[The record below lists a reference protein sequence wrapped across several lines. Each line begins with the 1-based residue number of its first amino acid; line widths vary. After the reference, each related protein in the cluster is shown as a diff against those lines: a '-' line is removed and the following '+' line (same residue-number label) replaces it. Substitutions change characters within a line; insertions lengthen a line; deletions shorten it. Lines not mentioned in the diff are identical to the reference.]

1 MRVPCLQALGPTC
14 LSPPDLTQKPEL
26 HIPEILASGEPVT
39 LACTVRGSCEEARA
53 LFLSWE
59 GPGVSSSTDGS
70 SSSSSRSGLRLARK
84 PQDHSTALGCHLN
97 FSLANVT
104 RSSTVK
110 LQMACECWWARGEPE
125 PGRND
130 GPKSKAEPSAG
141 GPGVVRGATS
151 SFPGLWGRKS
161 RAPARLLHSSCSL
174 KKTLQCSCSFH
185 GIPTPSVRWLM
196 GGAPVGV
203 NGPDS
208 GLQVTSLMLG
218 PWANST
224 ISLTEE
230 PEVVTRLRCEGKNQH
245 GIHASSIFLI
255 PDKNSIS
262 SVFVK
267 GLIQGIVYG
276 AIASA
281 LLFLL
286 LVLLAM
292 KMLKWWEESHSPKA
306 NEALILKKPKP
317 ELLEEPET
325 PMEYKAETSLVSVE
339 ATWA

>member
-1 MRVPCLQALGPTC
+1 MAPAAPPPARGPR
-14 LSPPDLTQKPEL
+14 LT
-26 HIPEILASGEPVT
+26 
-39 LACTVRGSCEEARA
+39 
-53 LFLSWE
+53 
-59 GPGVSSSTDGS
+59 
-70 SSSSSRSGLRLARK
+70 RK
-84 PQDHSTALGCHLN
+84 PQDHSAALGCHLS

-110 LQMACECWWARGEPE
+110 LQ
-125 PGRND
+125 
-130 GPKSKAEPSAG
+130 
-141 GPGVVRGATS
+141 VVS
-151 SFPGLWGRKS
+151 
-161 RAPARLLHSSCSL
+161 PARLLHSSCSL
-174 KKTLQCSCSFH
+174 EKTLQCSCSFH

-196 GGAPVGV
+196 GGVPVGV

-208 GLQVTSLMLG
+208 GLQVTSSITA

-224 ISLTEE
+224 ISLTGE
-230 PEVVTRLRCEGKNQH
+230 PEIVTRLRCEGKNQH

-306 NEALILKKPKP
+306 NEALILRKPKP
-317 ELLEEPET
+317 ALLEEPET

-339 ATWA
+339 V

>member
-1 MRVPCLQALGPTC
+1 M
-14 LSPPDLTQKPEL
+14 
-26 HIPEILASGEPVT
+26 AS
-39 LACTVRGSCEEARA
+39 
-53 LFLSWE
+53 
-59 GPGVSSSTDGS
+59 
-70 SSSSSRSGLRLARK
+70 
-84 PQDHSTALGCHLN
+84 
-97 FSLANVT
+97 
-104 RSSTVK
+104 
-110 LQMACECWWARGEPE
+110 
-125 PGRND
+125 
-130 GPKSKAEPSAG
+130 
-141 GPGVVRGATS
+141 
-151 SFPGLWGRKS
+151 
-161 RAPARLLHSSCSL
+161 PARLLHSSCSL

-185 GIPTPSVRWLM
+185 GIPMPSVRWLM

-224 ISLTEE
+224 ISLTGE

-317 ELLEEPET
+317 ALLEEPET

-339 ATWA
+339 GGCQDLGLPQSRALERERRLWTRKLQDRSIPTCGSQPCRSRPAQTHRAGAGDSSSDSKASCRPHQGHACSPPLRSLRSGQAGRHSGTQVKHEKEAVLGSGPLLLQSPHGAVNQSDRDPPAASGMPPPTKSSPGILRREKGRPVEGK

>member
-1 MRVPCLQALGPTC
+1 
-14 LSPPDLTQKPEL
+14 
-26 HIPEILASGEPVT
+26 
-39 LACTVRGSCEEARA
+39 
-53 LFLSWE
+53 
-59 GPGVSSSTDGS
+59 
-70 SSSSSRSGLRLARK
+70 
-84 PQDHSTALGCHLN
+84 
-97 FSLANVT
+97 
-104 RSSTVK
+104 
-110 LQMACECWWARGEPE
+110 
-125 PGRND
+125 
-130 GPKSKAEPSAG
+130 
-141 GPGVVRGATS
+141 
-151 SFPGLWGRKS
+151 
-161 RAPARLLHSSCSL
+161 
-174 KKTLQCSCSFH
+174 
-185 GIPTPSVRWLM
+185 M

-203 NGPDS
+203 NGSDS

-224 ISLTEE
+224 ISLTGE

-262 SVFVK
+262 SVFGK
-267 GLIQGIVYG
+267 GLIQGIVHG

-339 ATWA
+339 GKSLSWATALLRPPEGTREKQSFPGAPLSEPCNFISPAKEEITIKGRQICTNRGDGNNCDKGTGQD